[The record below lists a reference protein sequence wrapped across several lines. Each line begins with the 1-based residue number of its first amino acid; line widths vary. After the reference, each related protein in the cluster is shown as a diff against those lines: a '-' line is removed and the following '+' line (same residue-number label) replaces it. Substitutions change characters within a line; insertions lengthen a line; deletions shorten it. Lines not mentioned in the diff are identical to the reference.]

1 MNKYEAIAIMATM
14 LSMVGIVGALAN
26 AWIKTREAR
35 GSGGSSRDLREIAE
49 RLTLLE
55 QGMDAVAMEVERIS
69 EGQRFTSRLLAERVE
84 AERIP
89 RG

>member
-1 MNKYEAIAIMATM
+1 MNKYEALAIMATM

-26 AWIKTREAR
+26 AWIKTRESR
-35 GSGGSSRDLREIAE
+35 SSGGSSRDLREIAE
-49 RLTLLE
+49 RLTRLE
-55 QGMDAVAMEVERIS
+55 QGMDAVALEVERIS
-69 EGQRFTSRLLAERVE
+69 EGQRFTSRLLAERGE